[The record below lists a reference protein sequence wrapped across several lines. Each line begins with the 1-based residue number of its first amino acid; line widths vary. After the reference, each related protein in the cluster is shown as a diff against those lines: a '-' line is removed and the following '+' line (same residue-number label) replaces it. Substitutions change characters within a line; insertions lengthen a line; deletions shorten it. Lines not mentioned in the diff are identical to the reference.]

1 MTRYRLRGVLT
12 LATLVTL
19 LTACAVGPEY
29 QRPQPPSPAQW
40 HASLPHGGDPTRL
53 ATWWSQFDDPLLAEL
68 IAAAEHD
75 NPGLDQALARIAQSR
90 AGVAAARSA
99 LFPALAANAIG
110 QASGGELGPLT
121 PNQTLGKAALD
132 AAWEIDLFG
141 ANQRRR
147 EAAQARYEGAQAM
160 WHDARVS
167 LAAEVA
173 QTYVGLR
180 ACEWLAKS
188 GEEDLA
194 SRRESERLTQLR
206 VGAGFDAP
214 TDGALS
220 MASAAEAEAR
230 LNAQQAEC
238 DISVKALVELSQ
250 LDEAELRRRLAG
262 RSGILPTPSM
272 FSVQQIPAQ
281 VLAQRPDIAAVER
294 QLAAASAEI
303 GVAEAARY
311 PSLSLLG
318 SVGLQSLSSGGVTL
332 DGSLWSFGPSL
343 NLPIFNAGRLAAD
356 ADAAQARYDEAR
368 ASYSGRVRQAVREV
382 EQALVRL
389 NSASTREDTARR
401 AAEGYHTVFLAAG
414 QRLRV
419 GAGSLL
425 ELEEARRIAV
435 AARTSLL
442 AVQRERVSAWISLYR
457 AAGGGW
463 SPTAEQ
469 RPEPSPTILPENPQ

>member
-1 MTRYRLRGVLT
+1 
-12 LATLVTL
+12 
-19 LTACAVGPEY
+19 
-29 QRPQPPSPAQW
+29 
-40 HASLPHGGDPTRL
+40 
-53 ATWWSQFDDPLLAEL
+53 
-68 IAAAEHD
+68 
-75 NPGLDQALARIAQSR
+75 
-90 AGVAAARSA
+90 
-99 LFPALAANAIG
+99 
-110 QASGGELGPLT
+110 
-121 PNQTLGKAALD
+121 
-132 AAWEIDLFG
+132 
-141 ANQRRR
+141 
-147 EAAQARYEGAQAM
+147 
-160 WHDARVS
+160 
-167 LAAEVA
+167 
-173 QTYVGLR
+173 
-180 ACEWLAKS
+180 
-188 GEEDLA
+188 
-194 SRRESERLTQLR
+194 
-206 VGAGFDAP
+206 
-214 TDGALS
+214 
-220 MASAAEAEAR
+220 
-230 LNAQQAEC
+230 
-238 DISVKALVELSQ
+238 
-250 LDEAELRRRLAG
+250 
-262 RSGILPTPSM
+262 M
-272 FSVQQIPAQ
+272 FSVRQVPAQ
-281 VLAQRPDIAAVER
+281 ILAQRPDIAAVER
-294 QLAAASAEI
+294 ELAAASAEI

-343 NLPIFNAGRLAAD
+343 NLPIFNAGRLAAN

-419 GAGSLL
+419 GSGSLL